1 MEGISAFVCSAAT
14 GLSAED
20 VLGQLLRIFY
30 FNVLPILLLAGLGF
44 ALQRILGL
52 DMPTLTRLNFYFVI
66 PALIYFSVVT
76 SEVTAARAA
85 RVIVFAVLLVL
96 ALGAVSYVAACL
108 RRVPRDERSTL
119 MMTVMFHNSGNYGMP
134 LQEFAFRSTGRGG
147 AAQAIQVFVM
157 ITQNFLGF
165 TLGVM
170 LAAAGRSEHWKKN
183 LLHVVKFPPLY
194 ALAAGI
200 VTVHVRGALG
210 ENARAVA
217 EALGPIWETV
227 VTVRSAFLALA
238 LCTLGAQLALVP
250 RRGERYPVR
259 LSVLGR
265 LLVGPAIGLGI
276 IYAMGIDDPF
286 LAQVLLVST
295 STPTAVNCMLLCLE
309 FDNHPD
315 YAAKAVFYSTLLSPL
330 TVTLVIF
337 LAQSGMLPG
346 FQEAPPFGSEPQGR
360 RPATTSTKPQPGDER
375 MNRETAVSI
384 RGGEFWI
391 NGRPTYQGRRYKGMK
406 IEGLLMNARLVQ
418 GIFDDRNPQTR
429 GRWDYP
435 DGQWDRERNTRE
447 FIEAM
452 PVWREHG
459 LVGFTINLQGGSPK
473 GYSRDQPWHNSAIE
487 ADGSLREDYL
497 RRLERILDRAD
508 ELGMAPILG
517 IFYFGQ
523 EWRLRDEGAVVRAVE
538 NVTDWLLEKGYTN
551 VLVEIGNEVDLAAR
565 YRHDIVKAKRCA
577 ELIGL
582 VKERS
587 SGAKHLPA
595 GRLLVSTSTSGG
607 AIPAE
612 SIVEA
617 ADFLLLHGN
626 GVGDPER
633 IRGMVDECRALATY
647 RGQPILFNEDDH
659 FDFDAED
666 NNMLAAISRYAGW
679 GYFDFRMK
687 DEGFDEGYQSVPVNW
702 TISSERKRGFF
713 SLLAEMTSGGCSQG
727 E

>member
-1 MEGISAFVCSAAT
+1 MEGISTFVSLAAT

-76 SEVTAARAA
+76 SEVTAERAA

-96 ALGAVSYVAACL
+96 ALGAVSYVAAWL
-108 RRVPRDERSTL
+108 RRVPRDQRSTL

-134 LQEFAFRSTGRGG
+134 LQEFAFRSSGRGG

-165 TLGVM
+165 TLGVI

-250 RRGERYPVR
+250 RRGKRYPVR

-265 LLVGPAIGLGI
+265 LLVGPTIGLGMV
-276 IYAMGIDDPF
+276 YAMGIDDPF
-286 LAQVLLVST
+286 LAQVLLIST

-346 FQEAPPFGSEPQGR
+346 FQESPP
-360 RPATTSTKPQPGDER
+360 AATSTKPQPGDER
-375 MNRETAVSI
+375 MNRKTAVSI
-384 RGGEFWI
+384 RGDEFWI
-391 NGRPTYQGRRYKGMK
+391 NGRPTYQGRRYKGLK

-418 GIFDDRNPQTR
+418 GIFDDRNPRIR

-435 DGQWDRERNTRE
+435 DGQWDPERNTRE

-452 PVWREHG
+452 PAWREHG
-459 LVGFTINLQGGSPK
+459 LVGFTINLQGGSPT
-473 GYSRDQPWHNSAIE
+473 GYSKDQPWHNSGIE
-487 ADGSLREDYL
+487 EDGSLRADYL
-497 RRLERILDRAD
+497 RRLEQILDRAD

-538 NVTDWLLEKGYTN
+538 NVTAWILDKGYTN
-551 VLVEIGNEVDLAAR
+551 VLVEIANEVNLTDR
-565 YRHDIVKAKRCA
+565 YRHDIVKAKRCD
-577 ELIGL
+577 ELIDL
-582 VKERS
+582 VKKRS

-607 AIPAE
+607 AIPPE

-626 GVGDPER
+626 GVSDPKR
-633 IRGMVDECRALATY
+633 IRRMVDDCRALATH

-666 NNMLAAISRYAGW
+666 NNMLASVSRYAGW
-679 GYFDFRMK
+679 GYFDYRMEG
-687 DEGFDEGYQSVPVNW
+687 EGFDEGYQSVPVNW
-702 TISSERKRGFF
+702 TISSKRKRGFF
-713 SLLAEMTSGGCSQG
+713 DLLAEVTGSRRSHG